1 MSIKNSMKNSI
12 TLTVLATVLIGGFS
26 SISAQDGE
34 QRREQERE
42 QRKIDTTSQVQSEIS
57 IGVMGV
63 LGFHQGSFAA
73 LPPVENCC
81 TGYEGTT
88 GFGYGAQLTYLL
100 PLGDGVFALQ
110 PRLSWQALP
119 ASFSTT
125 STQKI
130 DVGEIKSGDGIFQH
144 DLDVTWSTIGIG
156 LQGEVALL
164 DRVLHV
170 GLGAEGLFVLSGSYQ
185 QTETLTSPS
194 NVVFKETGTNV
205 RDNRSGSLEQ
215 YESMLWNI
223 TGSVRA
229 QLYRDADAAMS
240 GIDLFA
246 RYALPLT
253 PLYATGTVWRGV
265 EIDYRLSYLAIG
277 VAVVF

>member
-1 MSIKNSMKNSI
+1 MSIHNCISS
-12 TLTVLATVLIGGFS
+12 VLLMTALVGSYS
-26 SISAQDGE
+26 SVQAQD
-34 QRREQERE
+34 RE
-42 QRKIDTTSQVQSEIS
+42 QRDTNSTTRAQSEIS
-57 IGVMGV
+57 LGVMGV
-63 LGFHQGSFAA
+63 LGFHQATFTA

-100 PLGDGVFALQ
+100 PLGDGDFALQ

-119 ASFSTT
+119 AAFSTT

-144 DLDVTWSTIGIG
+144 DLDVTWSTIGVG
-156 LQGEVALL
+156 LQGEVAVL
-164 DRVLHV
+164 DRLLHI
-170 GLGAEGLFVLSGSYQ
+170 GLGAEGLLVLSGSYH

-205 RDNRSGSLEQ
+205 RDDRSGSLEG

-223 TGSVRA
+223 TVSIRA

-240 GIDLFA
+240 GIDLYA
-246 RYALPLT
+246 RYAFPLT
-253 PLYATGTVWRGV
+253 PLYAAGTIWRGA